1 MEWVP
6 ALATTPPAPP
16 VVITPR
22 PYEVSFGRIVGKV
35 SPGTEMVI
43 ISVDGRVV
51 GRRNLGRNRFN
62 FSLQLPS
69 RDVRLT
75 IRAVDGQ
82 ARGASTSVEPV
93 FGLPSQAE
101 PRGPP
106 RRNAEDPGLARTLR
120 SLARSFSGSCG
131 IYVQDLRSGIGAA
144 WNAGAHFPAASTVKV
159 AIAIEVVRVLGD
171 KPRPGS
177 RLDRLLRKAIV
188 PSDDKAANDLLT
200 WLGGSTSSG
209 AARVNALFRAL
220 GMSQTD
226 MYGGYIV
233 QQGRI
238 PIRTSDRPTFIGKR
252 TTAADLATLMRSLN
266 LAAVGRGRLSRQSFH
281 PSQARFLLY
290 LLAHTQVS
298 RVDRFLPGSTTV
310 LQKAGWTRKVLH
322 DAGLVYWSGGSFV
335 AVVLTWNGRRIG
347 ESSDVLAGRV
357 GRAAY
362 ERFRRG

>member
-1 MEWVP
+1 MP
-6 ALATTPPAPP
+6 AFATAPPAPP
-16 VVITPR
+16 VIIAPG
-22 PYEVSFGRIVGKV
+22 PYEVSFGRIVGKL
-35 SPGTEMVI
+35 SPGTEMVV

-51 GRRNLGRNRFN
+51 GRRDVGRNRFN
-62 FSLQLPS
+62 FSFQLPS

-82 ARGASTSVEPV
+82 ARGASTTVAPV

-106 RRNAEDPGLARTLR
+106 RGNAEDVRLARTVR
-120 SLARSFSGSCG
+120 SLGRAFPGSCG
-131 IYVQDLRSGIGAA
+131 IYVQDLRSGRGAA
-144 WNAGAHFPAASTVKV
+144 WNAGADFPAASTVKV
-159 AIAIEVVRVLGD
+159 AIAIEVIRVLGD
-171 KPRPGS
+171 KPRHGG

-188 PSDDKAANDLLT
+188 PSDDKAANELLV
-200 WLGGSTSSG
+200 WLGGSTSGG

-220 GMSQTD
+220 GMAQTD

-238 PIRTSDRPTFIGKR
+238 PIRTNDRPSFVGKR

-266 LAAVGRGRLSRQSFH
+266 LAAVGKGRLPRQSFR
-281 PSQARFLLY
+281 PAQARFLLY

-310 LQKAGWTRKVLH
+310 LQKAGWTRKVRH
-322 DAGLVYWSGGSFV
+322 DTGLVYWSGGSFV
-335 AVVLTWNGRRIG
+335 AVVLTWNDRGVGI
-347 ESSDVLAGRV
+347 SSDVLAGRV
-357 GRAAY
+357 GRAAFL
-362 ERFRRG
+362 RFSQ